1 MWGMVV
7 KTLVQWAAEG
17 SMQYRWWI
25 PRFCR
30 FVIDVEVLKI
40 VVEVD

>member
-1 MWGMVV
+1 MWGTVV
-7 KTLVQWAAEG
+7 KTSVQWAAEG
-17 SMQYRWWI
+17 SMQYWWWI
-25 PRFCR
+25 PHFHR